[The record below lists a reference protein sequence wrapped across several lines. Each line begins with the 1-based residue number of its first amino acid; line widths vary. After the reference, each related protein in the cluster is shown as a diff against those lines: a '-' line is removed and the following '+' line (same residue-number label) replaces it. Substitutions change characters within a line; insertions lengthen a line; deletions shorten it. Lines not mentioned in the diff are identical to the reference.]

1 MANAQL
7 FPQSTYPLTGD
18 ISSTAGSPNVTVV
31 GLQTIPVAAGTPQD
45 LQVLQY
51 ILSLNQWQPGTVP
64 FNRSIQ
70 VNTLPMSDDYDF
82 FVNNVDMTILV
93 NSPYAPNGKPALVNG
108 V

>member
-1 MANAQL
+1 MPNSQL
-7 FPQSTYPLTGD
+7 FPQSIYPIVGD

-31 GLQTIPVAAGTPQD
+31 GIQTIPVVAGTPQD

-51 ILSLNQWQPGTVP
+51 SVSLGAWHAGTVP

-70 VNTLPMSDDYDF
+70 VNTIPMSDDYDF
-82 FVNNVDMTILV
+82 LVNFLDLEFQV
-93 NSPYAPNGKPALVNG
+93 NSPYSAVGKPALVNG